1 MLELK
6 PILCQPAS
14 NFSYDL
20 KNKDRTLL
28 LESPS
33 LAKYLLGGDP
43 LVGFAQICDIAA
55 TTARGT
61 PKIKVNPTKL
71 LDRNRHQDGVFR

>member
-20 KNKDRTLL
+20 KNKDRPLL

-33 LAKYLLGGDP
+33 LAPLHELNTNTVAIPWLGSLKFVILRQQQPGELL
-43 LVGFAQICDIAA
+43 
-55 TTARGT
+55 
-61 PKIKVNPTKL
+61 KSK
-71 LDRNRHQDGVFR
+71 